1 MSEELFNNNIGLVEK
16 IVNKMNYGYV
26 DKEDLFQAGLIGLYK
41 ATKKYDEKN
50 GGNFNSFCTIYIIS
64 EIKNELRNNKL
75 IKINKKLIK
84 IKRYLN
90 ENSNLSLSQ
99 VSKKLNVSLE
109 LVYLATIHKND
120 TYSLNQTID
129 DDELINSIVD
139 ENNIINNDYA
149 QIISHLDE
157 LSKLIITL
165 KYYKNY
171 SQSEIAKF
179 LNCSQSKVSRIEKN
193 ALDLIRKKLL

>member
-1 MSEELFNNNIGLVEK
+1 MMSEDLFNNNIGLVEK

-26 DKEDLFQAGLIGLYK
+26 
-41 ATKKYDEKN
+41 EKI